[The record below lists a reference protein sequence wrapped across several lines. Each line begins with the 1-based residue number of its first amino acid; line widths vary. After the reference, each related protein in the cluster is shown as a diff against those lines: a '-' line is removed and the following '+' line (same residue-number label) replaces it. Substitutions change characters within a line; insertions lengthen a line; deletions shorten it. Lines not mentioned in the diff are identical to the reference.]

1 MIAGGINFYGLSKLI
16 FRDGTM
22 NAFAY
27 GQALLFNKND
37 IEKIEKE
44 HKLKIILEQDGA
56 TSHASKSNVF
66 ILNKLFKND
75 GWI

>member
-1 MIAGGINFYGLSKLI
+1 
-16 FRDGTM
+16 M
-22 NAFAY
+22 NEFAY
-27 GQALLFNKND
+27 GQALFFYKDD

-56 TSHASKSNVF
+56 TNHTSKSNVF
-66 ILNKLFKND
+66 ILNKLFKNN